1 MAIIAYNSKITPDI
15 EFQFLVDFYHLGYYA
30 FIPSGMEY
38 AFARLLIDGVL
49 RVDGKLIVGE
59 LETRGH
65 LKISRGG
72 EVEIERLLAL

>member
-1 MAIIAYNSKITPDI
+1 MAIIPYNTKITPDI
-15 EFQFLVDFYHLGYYA
+15 EFQFLADFYHLEFFA

-38 AFARLLIDGVL
+38 AFARLLIDGIL

-72 EVEIERLLAL
+72 EVEIERLFTL